1 MSEERINHIHLE
13 LARGYEFVASFPDFP
28 AAAPVLLDEPPPLGE
43 SKGPNAAAMLG
54 AAVGNCLGA
63 SLLFC
68 LRKARVVPEGLK
80 VDVRTRIVRNDAG
93 RFRIEGIEVSLV
105 PEVSRGDSNRLQ
117 RCGELFEDFC
127 IVTESVRAGIPV
139 TVTLADTEQGDHQRA
154 QGTPG
159 R

>member
-1 MSEERINHIHLE
+1 MSEERIDNVHLE
-13 LARGYEFVASFPDFP
+13 LARGYEFVASFPDFA

-43 SKGPNAAAMLG
+43 SKGPNATAMLG

-80 VDVRTRIVRNDAG
+80 VDVRTRVGRNEAG
-93 RFRIEGIEVSLV
+93 RFRIEEIEVSLAPGV
-105 PEVSRGDSNRLQ
+105 NPADLSRLQ
-117 RCGELFEDFC
+117 RCEDLFEDFC

-139 TVTLADTEQGDHQRA
+139 TVTL
-154 QGTPG
+154 TPAPPASEVSSSK
-159 R
+159 